1 MTRTPARI
9 PAERRHPRRSRVRV
23 AGLAAGMVL
32 GLVASAAA
40 NTGSTPLEPR
50 VDSVRTL
57 GGANGGKEFEQPLG
71 VAFDTKSG
79 EVVVANSGLGRVE
92 FFRPDGRPAGFF
104 VHRIKGADGVERDG
118 MPKHVAVDAA
128 GRIYVTDAW
137 AAYVDVCDF
146 RGLSIGRIVLPA
158 PDDSIHEG
166 NGPGAVAVAPD
177 GRVLVAS
184 RGKEGRVHSFDS
196 NGRWLSTWGEPGREP
211 GKLSAISGLAV
222 TPNGEIAVAC
232 ALTELGVQLFD
243 AEGRYLRGFGVHD
256 MGPGN
261 FSFPSGIVVTPDSRI
276 WVTDMVRQNVQVFD
290 STGNLLGILGG
301 GGGGEDMSYPS
312 ALACDGN
319 GLFAI
324 AETGGKLVRL
334 MWVR

>member
-1 MTRTPARI
+1 MTRNPARI
-9 PAERRHPRRSRVRV
+9 PTQRRSPRRFGVPV
-23 AGLAAGMVL
+23 AGWAAGML
-32 GLVASAAA
+32 LALAMPVAAESVAA
-40 NTGSTPLEPR
+40 PEPR

-57 GGANGGKEFEQPLG
+57 AGANGGQDFEQPLG
-71 VAFDTKSG
+71 VAIDAQAG

-92 FFRPDGRPAGFF
+92 FFRIDGRPTGYF
-104 VHRIKGADGVERDG
+104 VHRITDAKGVERNG
-118 MPKHVAVDAA
+118 MPKHVAVDAT
-128 GRIYVTDAW
+128 GRVYVSDAF
-137 AAYVDVCDF
+137 AAYVDICDF
-146 RGLSIGRIVLPA
+146 RGASIGRLVLPA
-158 PDDSIHEG
+158 PDDSIHKG
-166 NGPGAVAVAPD
+166 SGPGAVAIAPD

-184 RGKEGRVHSFDS
+184 RGKEGRVHVFDS
-196 NGRWLSTWGEPGREP
+196 NGRWLSTWGETGREP

-232 ALTELGVQLFD
+232 VLTELGVQLFD

-290 STGNLLGILGG
+290 STGTLLGILGG
-301 GGGGEDMSYPS
+301 GGGAEDMSYPS